1 MNYAPLKFLLKCAL
15 LTALLLFS
23 ISTYPYSEK
32 LANLHLTQ
40 PAVSEKARLPSIDFI
55 PFQNGEELHF
65 DLSYGVISAGSAFFK
80 VDELEESYHISV
92 FGRSYKFFDIFYKVR
107 DLYESY
113 VDKKTLLS
121 RRFHRNIREAGYRTE
136 EQYDF
141 DQRKNTI
148 TVGSKI
154 YSVRED
160 MLDIIS
166 CFYYVRSMDFS
177 RVQPGWELNMNT
189 FFEKSMFPVGVK
201 YIGRGTIKTSLGNF
215 RCLIFQPK
223 LIPGR
228 VFKNQ
233 SDMTLYVSDD
243 KNQIPLRVKSAV
255 YLDYV
260 YADLISYKNL
270 KYPLTSLI
278 PKAKKH

>member
-1 MNYAPLKFLLKCAL
+1 MNSVALKSIPKYVMISAMLFISPGLYSSADISGNFACAQQ
-15 LTALLLFS
+15 S
-23 ISTYPYSEK
+23 STQSQK
-32 LANLHLTQ
+32 L
-40 PAVSEKARLPSIDFI
+40 PPIEFI

-80 VDELEESYHISV
+80 IDELEEFYHISV

-113 VDKKTLLS
+113 IDKKTMLS
-121 RRFHRNIREAGYRTE
+121 LRFQRNIHEAGYRVE

-141 DQRKNTI
+141 NQQKNTI

-154 YSVRED
+154 YSVKED

-166 CFYYVRSMDFS
+166 CFYYVRSIDFS
-177 RVQPGWELNMNT
+177 HLQPGWELSMNT

-215 RCLIFQPK
+215 KCLIFQPK

-270 KYPLTSLI
+270 KYPLSSLI
-278 PKAKKH
+278 PKSKKH